1 MAADGSGYHR
11 GVIAEPLSDPGDPR
25 LADYRGV
32 RDPEWLRRRGVF
44 LAEGR
49 SIVATLLGAADFTV
63 RSLALTET
71 ALRALERELRALDA
85 SVPVY
90 RVDAA
95 TLEELSGV
103 RFHQGCVAVGERK
116 RVPAA
121 DELLDTA
128 RCAVVLEDV
137 TNPDNIGGIFR
148 SAEAFGVDCVL
159 LSPRCASPLYRK
171 ALRTSMGASLRIPFA
186 PLPDWPREL
195 AQLGGSGFRLVALS
209 PGATHDLSELRPE
222 PTALL
227 VGNEGDG
234 LSAGALR
241 SVDRHLRIAMA
252 PGADSLNVATATAIA
267 LHRLYELERGASR

>member
-1 MAADGSGYHR
+1 MIPES
-11 GVIAEPLSDPGDPR
+11 LSDPADPR

-49 SIVATLLGAADFTV
+49 SVVAALLGAADFAV

-71 ALRALERELRALDA
+71 ALRALERELGELDG

-95 TLEELSGV
+95 TLEELGGV
-103 RFHQGCVAVGERK
+103 RFHQGCVAAGERK
-116 RVPAA
+116 RAPAA
-121 DELLDTA
+121 DELLEAA
-128 RCAVVLEDV
+128 RRAVVLEDV

-171 ALRTSMGASLRIPFA
+171 ALRTSMGASLRVPFA

-195 AQLGGSGFRLVALS
+195 ARLEGLGFRLVALS
-209 PGATHDLSELRPE
+209 PGATDDLSELRPE

-227 VGNEGDG
+227 VGNEGAG
-234 LSAGALR
+234 LSADALR
-241 SVDRHLRIAMA
+241 AVDRRLRIAMA

-267 LHRLYELERGASR
+267 LHRLFELERGASR